1 MASQLPA
8 AISSSSS
15 SPSLARIRAYHY
27 RRRFNYP
34 VQARASGSSGAGTCC
49 IFLVLL
55 SGSFSCS
62 SFAVVAGGSESEMV
76 DSNMLVLRRRIH
88 QLRLRERWTANG
100 ENHQDQWMEWEKS
113 CFSSY
118 RPDLSMMLDS
128 LQTQL
133 LDMRPSYLISLV
145 SMLMAF
151 LPAASILF
159 LATLASQIA
168 SLCGPAL

>member
-34 VQARASGSSGAGTCC
+34 VQARASGSSG
-49 IFLVLL
+49 
-55 SGSFSCS
+55 
-62 SFAVVAGGSESEMV
+62 AGGSESEMV